1 MSTELRSALEE
12 KLAPLFGGTVRV
24 QRLSLLAGGA
34 SMEAWAVDA
43 ETPQGALPLLLR
55 RGAGGRIFRDALSL
69 ADEHRV
75 LLAAWTTGVKVPR
88 PYGYLGEL
96 LGREAFV
103 MERLTGETVGRR
115 LVTRPEFA
123 AARALLPL
131 QMAEELARIHSI
143 AAEPLDFL
151 PGTGTASPLRH
162 GLETLALQL
171 ASLGEPHPSLEL
183 ALLTLR
189 QRLPFDGP
197 RVVCHGDFRVGNFM
211 VGPQGL
217 SAVLDWEFAHVGDP
231 REDLGWTMV
240 RAWRFRSDA
249 LRLGGIAEP
258 EPFLARYQE
267 LTGRSVTLREVKP
280 FELLGNVR
288 WAVGALSQ
296 ARRHLS
302 GEEPSVE
309 LAVLGRLA
317 AEIEH
322 EVLSLLEEGAL

>member
-1 MSTELRSALEE
+1 MTGELRTALEE
-12 KLAPLFGGTVRV
+12 RLVSLFGGEVRV
-24 QRLSLLAGGA
+24 ERLALLGGGA

-43 ETPQGALPLLLR
+43 QTPSGPVPLLLR

-69 ADEHRV
+69 SDEHRV
-75 LLAAWTTGVKVPR
+75 LLAAWNAGVKVPR

-103 MERLTGETVGRR
+103 MERLQGETVGRR
-115 LVTRPEFA
+115 LVKRPEFA
-123 AARALLPL
+123 AARDVLPL
-131 QMAEELARIHSI
+131 QMAQELARIHAI
-143 AAEPLDFL
+143 PPEPLDFL
-151 PGTGTASPLRH
+151 PGTRSASPLLQ
-162 GLETLALQL
+162 GLETLTLQL
-171 ASLGEPHPSLEL
+171 ESLGEPHPSLEL
-183 ALLTLR
+183 ALLHLR
-189 QRLPFDGP
+189 RQLPFDGP

-211 VGPQGL
+211 VGAEGL
-217 SAVLDWEFAHVGDP
+217 TAVLDWEFAHVGDP

-240 RAWRFRSDA
+240 RAWRFRADH

-258 EPFLARYQE
+258 EPFLARYRK
-267 LTGRSVTLREVKP
+267 LSGRPVTLEEVRP

-288 WAVGALSQ
+288 WAVGALTQ
-296 ARRHLS
+296 ARRHLL

-322 EVLSLLEEGAL
+322 EVLSLLEEGEP